1 MTSLHAVI
9 DCSVVVDLLVVADR
23 AEVISALPPGA
34 WHAPSFLD
42 VEVVS
47 AVRTRL
53 LDLADNVTTYDA
65 TYVVLAQALDVPLL
79 TRDRR
84 LAAAAEG
91 VVTVQVV

>member
-1 MTSLHAVI
+1 MTSPHAVI
-9 DCSVVVDLLVVADR
+9 DCSVVVDLLVGADR
-23 AEVISALPPGA
+23 AEVISALPLGA

-65 TYVVLAQALDVPLL
+65 TYVVLAQALDVSLL